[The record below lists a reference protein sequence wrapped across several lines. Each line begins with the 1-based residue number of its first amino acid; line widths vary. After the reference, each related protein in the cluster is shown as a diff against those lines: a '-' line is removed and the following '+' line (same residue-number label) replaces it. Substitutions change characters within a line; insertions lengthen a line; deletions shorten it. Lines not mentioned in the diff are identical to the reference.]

1 MPSGEVLNVPI
12 INQTQPDVLVVRVI
26 TLIFEVYLK
35 IIYSSSPYC
44 TKIKQSKGKFLAT
57 CNHNDFS
64 N

>member
-35 IIYSSSPYC
+35 IIYSSSPY
-44 TKIKQSKGKFLAT
+44 
-57 CNHNDFS
+57 
-64 N
+64 